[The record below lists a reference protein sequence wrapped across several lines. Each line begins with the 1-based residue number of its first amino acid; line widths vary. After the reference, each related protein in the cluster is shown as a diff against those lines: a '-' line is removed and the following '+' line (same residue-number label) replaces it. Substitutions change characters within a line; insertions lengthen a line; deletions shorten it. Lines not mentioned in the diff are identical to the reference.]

1 MAAVTIKVR
10 ENGPYRVTG
19 PFRLIDTDGN
29 AYELPEG
36 ETVALCRCGRSAT
49 KPFCDK
55 THRTVGFEATE
66 RARRMKIRAAVLEQF
81 GAPLEVQEVEL
92 AEPKAGEVL
101 VRLVACGVCHT
112 DLYTASGA
120 DPSGYAPTVL
130 GHEGAGVVERVG
142 EGVDSVA
149 PGDHVVTL
157 FSPQCRECVHC
168 RSTRTNLCMA
178 IREEQGKGHLPDG
191 TVRLSRG
198 GEPIRHFM
206 GTSTFAEYTVMPEI
220 ALAKVNP
227 EAPLE
232 GAALFACGLST
243 GLGAAIKTAAVE
255 PGSTCAVF
263 GAGMVGLGAV
273 AGCRLQGAERII
285 CVDLSED
292 RLELARGQ
300 GATETMLGGPDTVE
314 RIVETTGGFGADYT
328 FEATGNVAVMRQA
341 VESARMGWGL
351 CTVAGVAGKGET
363 LDIVPRYLITGR
375 RVAGSSFGGIK
386 GRDEVPQLIDRWLA
400 GEIDVAPFLSHTLTL
415 DEVNR
420 GFELMEAQ
428 DGIRS
433 VIRFD

>member
-1 MAAVTIKVR
+1 
-10 ENGPYRVTG
+10 
-19 PFRLIDTDGN
+19 
-29 AYELPEG
+29 
-36 ETVALCRCGRSAT
+36 
-49 KPFCDK
+49 
-55 THRTVGFEATE
+55 
-66 RARRMKIRAAVLEQF
+66 MKARAAVLEEF
-81 GAPLEVQEVEL
+81 GKPLAVQELEL
-92 AEPKAGEVL
+92 DDPRPGEVL

-130 GHEGAGVVERVG
+130 GHEGAGVVEAVG
-142 EGVDSVA
+142 DDVTLVE

-157 FSPQCRECVHC
+157 FSPQCGECVHC
-168 RSTRTNLCMA
+168 LDPRTNLCLA
-178 IREEQGKGHLPDG
+178 IREQQNLGYLPDG
-191 TVRLSRG
+191 TARLHRD

-206 GTSTFAEYTVMPEI
+206 GTSTFATHTVIPEI
-220 ALAKVNP
+220 ALARIDP
-227 EAPLE
+227 EAPLDR
-232 GAALFACGLST
+232 ACLFACGLST
-243 GLGAAIKTAAVE
+243 GLGAALNTAKVE

-273 AGCRLQGAERII
+273 AGARLAGADRII

-300 GATETMLGGPDTVE
+300 GATETMLGGDEVVE
-314 RIVETTGGFGADYT
+314 SIVETTGGFGADYT

-363 LDIVPRYLITGR
+363 LDVVPRFLITGR
-375 RVAGSSFGGIK
+375 RVAGSSFGGVK
-386 GRDEVPQLIDRWLA
+386 GREGVPELVRRWME
-400 GEIDVAPFLSHTLTL
+400 GEIDVDPFVSHRISL

-420 GFELMEAQ
+420 GFELIEAQ

-433 VIRFD
+433 VIEFN

>member
-1 MAAVTIKVR
+1 
-10 ENGPYRVTG
+10 
-19 PFRLIDTDGN
+19 
-29 AYELPEG
+29 
-36 ETVALCRCGRSAT
+36 
-49 KPFCDK
+49 
-55 THRTVGFEATE
+55 
-66 RARRMKIRAAVLEQF
+66 MKIRAAVLEQF
-81 GAPLEVQEVEL
+81 GGPLEVQDIDL

-142 EGVDSVA
+142 ADVTSVV

-157 FSPQCRECVHC
+157 FSPQCHECVHC
-168 RSTRTNLCMA
+168 HSTRTNLCMA

-191 TVRLSRG
+191 TVRLSRD

-255 PGSTCAVF
+255 PGSTCVVF

-273 AGCRLQGAERII
+273 AGCRLQGAERIV
-285 CVDLSED
+285 CVDLSEE
-292 RLELARGQ
+292 RLELAKGQ
-300 GATETMLGGPDTVE
+300 GATETMLGGADAVE

-386 GRDEVPQLIDRWLA
+386 GRDEVPMLIERWLA
-400 GEIDVAPFLSHTLTL
+400 GEIDVEPFLSHTLTL

>member
-1 MAAVTIKVR
+1 VR
-10 ENGPYRVTG
+10 
-19 PFRLIDTDGN
+19 
-29 AYELPEG
+29 
-36 ETVALCRCGRSAT
+36 
-49 KPFCDK
+49 
-55 THRTVGFEATE
+55 
-66 RARRMKIRAAVLEQF
+66 IRAAVLEEF
-81 GAPLEVQEVEL
+81 GAPLVVQELEL

-142 EGVDSVA
+142 DGVDSVA

-220 ALAKVNP
+220 ALAKVSP

-255 PGSTCAVF
+255 PGSTCVVF

-285 CVDLSED
+285 CVDLSEE
-292 RLELARGQ
+292 RLELAKGQ

-363 LDIVPRYLITGR
+363 LDIVPRFLITGR

-386 GRDEVPQLIDRWLA
+386 GRDEVPQLVDRWLA

-420 GFELMEAQ
+420 GFELMEDQ

>member
-1 MAAVTIKVR
+1 
-10 ENGPYRVTG
+10 
-19 PFRLIDTDGN
+19 
-29 AYELPEG
+29 
-36 ETVALCRCGRSAT
+36 
-49 KPFCDK
+49 
-55 THRTVGFEATE
+55 
-66 RARRMKIRAAVLEQF
+66 MKIRAAVLERF
-81 GAPLEVQEVEL
+81 GAPLEVQELEL
-92 AEPKAGEVL
+92 EEPKAGEVL

-142 EGVDSVA
+142 EGVASVA

-168 RSTRTNLCMA
+168 LSPRTNLCMA

-191 TVRLSRG
+191 TTRLSRD
-198 GEPIRHFM
+198 GEPVRHFM

-227 EAPLE
+227 EAPFE

-255 PGSTCAVF
+255 PGSTCVVF

-285 CVDLSED
+285 CVDLSDE
-292 RLELARGQ
+292 RLGLATGQ
-300 GATETMLGGPDTVE
+300 GATDTMLGGPDTVE
-314 RIVETTGGFGADYT
+314 RILELTDGFGADYT
-328 FEATGNVAVMRQA
+328 FEATGDVAVMRQA

-386 GRDEVPQLIDRWLA
+386 GRDEVPQLVDRWLA
-400 GEIDVAPFLSHTLTL
+400 GDIDVDPFLSHTLTL
-415 DEVNR
+415 DQVNR

>member
-1 MAAVTIKVR
+1 V
-10 ENGPYRVTG
+10 
-19 PFRLIDTDGN
+19 
-29 AYELPEG
+29 
-36 ETVALCRCGRSAT
+36 
-49 KPFCDK
+49 
-55 THRTVGFEATE
+55 
-66 RARRMKIRAAVLEQF
+66 KIRAAVLEEF
-81 GAPLEVQEVEL
+81 GAPLVIQELEL

-142 EGVDSVA
+142 DGVDSVA

-168 RSTRTNLCMA
+168 RSTRTNLCLA

-220 ALAKVNP
+220 ALAKVSP

-243 GLGAAIKTAAVE
+243 GLGAAMKTAAVE

-273 AGCRLQGAERII
+273 AGCRLQGAERIV
-285 CVDLSED
+285 CVDLSQE
-292 RLELARGQ
+292 RLELAKGQ

-314 RIVETTGGFGADYT
+314 RILETTGGFGADYT

-363 LDIVPRYLITGR
+363 LDVVPRYLITGR

-386 GRDEVPQLIDRWLA
+386 GRDEVPQLIERWLA
-400 GEIDVAPFLSHTLTL
+400 GDIDVDPFLSHTLTL

-420 GFELMEAQ
+420 GFELMESQ